1 LSQKLPDW
9 FKQQLPRAGEMR
21 RVERLL
27 ANLNLHTVCEGAH
40 CPNIGQCFAAGTATF
55 MIMGDICMRNC
66 TFCAVNKG
74 IPLPLEG
81 DEPQRIAEA
90 VKQLELNYV
99 VITCV
104 TRDDLPDGGAAHFA
118 KTVRQ
123 LHAAIPKLRVEV
135 LVSDFNGSEQSIETV
150 AEASPEVFAHNLE
163 TVPRLYPF
171 VRPMACY
178 QRSLDVLRVAKEMNP
193 SMITKS
199 GLMLGLGEEQDE
211 VIDVMRDLK
220 QAGCELLSLGQYLA
234 PTQAHHP
241 VIHFITPEKFAE
253 YEKIGMGEG
262 FKGIASAPL
271 VRSSFRAA
279 ELFDHAINPK
289 ILQSK

>member
-1 LSQKLPDW
+1 MNQKLPVW
-9 FKQQLPRAGEMR
+9 FKQHLPRAGEMR
-21 RVERLL
+21 RVEQLL
-27 ANLNLHTVCEGAH
+27 ANLNLHTVCEGAR
-40 CPNIGQCFAAGTATF
+40 CPNIGQCFSVGTATF
-55 MIMGDICMRNC
+55 MIMGDICVRNC

-74 IPLPLEG
+74 IPLPL
-81 DEPQRIAEA
+81 DANEPQRIAEA

-118 KTVRQ
+118 QTISQ
-123 LHAAIPKLRVEV
+123 LHTAIPAIRVEV
-135 LVSDFNGSEQSIETV
+135 LVSDFNGNEESIKTV
-150 AEASPEVFAHNLE
+150 AEATPEVFAHNLE

-171 VRPMACY
+171 VRPMAHY
-178 QRSLDVLRVAKEMNP
+178 QRSLDVLQKAKEINH

-199 GLMLGLGEEQDE
+199 GIMLGLGEEQDE
-211 VIDVMRDLK
+211 VVDVMRDLR

-234 PTQAHHP
+234 PTQEHHP
-241 VIHFITPEKFAE
+241 IVDFITPEKFAE
-253 YEKIGMGEG
+253 YERIGMAEG

-279 ELFDHAINPK
+279 ELYDRTINP
-289 ILQSK
+289 SANN